1 MAEAHHRAEPVDL
14 PVADRPDSLAVL
26 VNYPAEKYFAA
37 GFAVQAADLEAGP
50 AEHIVKHWVTALESD
65 SAVPAPEL
73 RHRRKLPFQKPARN
87 AETVLHFS
95 GLPGLSCPY
104 LPDLDTMANLAIKPP
119 SRLSSLDGRNQN
131 LDVWTMK
138 RWRPGVLPPLEA
150 KSPDLWAGYPP
161 RQLGLGRP

>member
-1 MAEAHHRAEPVDL
+1 
-14 PVADRPDSLAVL
+14 VL

-50 AEHIVKHWVTALESD
+50 AKHIVRNLLTALASD

-73 RHRRKLPFQKPARN
+73 RHRRKLPFLKPARN

-104 LPDLDTMANLAIKPP
+104 LPDLDIRANLAIKPP
-119 SRLSSLDGRNQN
+119 SRLNFLDGRKQ
-131 LDVWTMK
+131 T
-138 RWRPGVLPPLEA
+138 
-150 KSPDLWAGYPP
+150 
-161 RQLGLGRP
+161 